1 MQERV
6 YIVQKPVRDTSRCDQ
21 RLEAAPHRH
30 NGMGITKRHR
40 QSIWSMEKTVTCK
53 YEGKMTSL

>member
-40 QSIWSMEKTVTCK
+40 QSIWSMEENTLFRVI
-53 YEGKMTSL
+53 SIAAI